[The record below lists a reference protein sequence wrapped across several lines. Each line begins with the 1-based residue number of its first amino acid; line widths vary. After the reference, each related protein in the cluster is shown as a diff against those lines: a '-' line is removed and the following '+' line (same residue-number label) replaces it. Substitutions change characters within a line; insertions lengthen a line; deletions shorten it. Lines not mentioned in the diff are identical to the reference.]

1 MEKSVWHVKLK
12 LGFIILFQLFVHI
25 FVRSWHYFG
34 TGDTDSY
41 IQPALNFVSQGI
53 FCNNDGSPILFRTPG
68 YPLFLAIVYY
78 FGGTNNVILWLQVLM
93 CLLNSVMIYKIVSSI
108 SSERWGILATVFYV
122 MDFAQYT
129 LAAEIMSDIL
139 FSFLMVLSMF
149 VFRIYMEKQKVW
161 YLVIL
166 FVLMNYAMFV
176 RPGVMYLLMLVGV
189 GLLIACVLRKVNWKI
204 GLIYVLIFAMF
215 YGGWTLRNYHYYE
228 EPVFTTVREGTNTQA
243 AIRLIMVQ
251 EGVTNEVA
259 DELFTKEVEEKYFDY
274 SSGTV
279 LERYSAGNEIAKEYF
294 KENFGAYIL
303 TNVKGL
309 FNELIGPGLK
319 GIREIPI
326 PSIFHY
332 LIAGVVACSLLILY
346 GIYLSGFFKNIKKL
360 RAYEW
365 GLIIICL
372 YFMASTA
379 IFGYSRYR
387 LSFYPFCIVGACIIW
402 RERKT
407 LCKEKC
413 DDSSCSST

>member
-1 MEKSVWHVKLK
+1 MEKSVQHVKLK

-53 FCNNDGSPILFRTPG
+53 FCNDDGSPILFRTPG

-78 FGGTNNVILWLQVLM
+78 LGGTNTVILGLQVLM

-122 MDFAQYT
+122 LDFAQYI

-149 VFRIYMEKQKVW
+149 VFRIYMEKQKIW
-161 YLVIL
+161 YLAIL

-176 RPGVMYLLMLVGV
+176 RPGVMYLLMMIGA
-189 GLLIACVLRKVNWKI
+189 GILIACILRKVNWKI
-204 GLIYVLIFAMF
+204 GIIYMLVFAMF
-215 YGGWTLRNYHYYE
+215 YGGWTLRNYHYYG
-228 EPVFTTVREGTNTQA
+228 EPVFTTVREETNRYA
-243 AIRLIMVQ
+243 CEHLMMVQ
-251 EGVTNEVA
+251 EGLTIDEASAVFSQKVEDRCATLDMCTVLDRCSVENEV
-259 DELFTKEVEEKYFDY
+259 
-274 SSGTV
+274 
-279 LERYSAGNEIAKEYF
+279 AKEYF

-303 TNVKGL
+303 TNIKGL
-309 FNELIGPGLK
+309 FNELIGPSLK

-332 LIAGVVACSLLILY
+332 LIAGVVMCSLLILY

-360 RAYEW
+360 KAYEW

-413 DDSSCSST
+413 DD